1 MPANVVRVYF
11 RSRTLRLVDFFLLK
25 KLLANLPILCPG
37 ENIIFTN
44 LFKVRLSTRPSSLL
58 TSDMSLDITK
68 TTFSFD
74 NSLYEFTEP
83 TQSYYTRGY
92 GLLQW
97 IWFVLSQWSYGQSCF
112 PRSSVWRYGQRVAK
126 TGRHTKLWYPEFLLG
141 LCCLSII
148 DCTHGTSLFPAPPE
162 GKFILCDPVFL
173 SQITSGVAT
182 SHQNS
187 YC

>member
-1 MPANVVRVYF
+1 MPAHVARVYS

-44 LFKVRLSTRPSSLL
+44 LFKIRLSTWPSSLL

-92 GLLQW
+92 DLLQW
-97 IWFVLSQWSYGQSCF
+97 IWFVLSQWSYGQKLCMALWTEGCWNRKAHQVFTGALLLKHNWLHTWNIFVSSPSRGQVYTLR
-112 PRSSVWRYGQRVAK
+112 PRVPVPNHIWCGQLPPK
-126 TGRHTKLWYPEFLLG
+126 FLL
-141 LCCLSII
+141 L
-148 DCTHGTSLFPAPPE
+148 D
-162 GKFILCDPVFL
+162 
-173 SQITSGVAT
+173 
-182 SHQNS
+182 
-187 YC
+187 